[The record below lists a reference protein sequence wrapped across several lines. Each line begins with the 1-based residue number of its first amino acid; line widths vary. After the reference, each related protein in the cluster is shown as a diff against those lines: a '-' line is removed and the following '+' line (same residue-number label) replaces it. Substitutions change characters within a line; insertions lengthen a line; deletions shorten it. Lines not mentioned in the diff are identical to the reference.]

1 MGWTGSKYATS
12 SERSTMT
19 AALPGTAP
27 ARGPAYPPPVPT
39 GTPVDSGGADAA
51 TRAYRRQQKVA
62 DIYSR
67 WRAAHSRDIPMETL
81 KANAGAF
88 AVSDA
93 ALTLPE
99 ALNAVAKD
107 AEDAVARV
115 NGLLKSSKVDNTD
128 VAGQIAAQRFWNRT
142 RRSLDALKDVPKL
155 VAAAQKLVADA
166 DDSQIPVFSEEL
178 ESYLASRNAPTGWL
192 PGALAARIPGLGEA
206 NAARTL
212 CERQL
217 AVLAHNHAGLQ
228 NAFAKDVAAPPLM
241 DPAEQTST
249 PYTDTTG

>member
-1 MGWTGSKYATS
+1 MVFSTVKS
-12 SERSTMT
+12 SR
-19 AALPGTAP
+19 L
-27 ARGPAYPPPVPT
+27 AYPPPVPV
-39 GTPVDSGGADAA
+39 GTPVDPGGTDSA
-51 TRAYRRQQKVA
+51 TRAYRRQQQVA

-107 AEDAVARV
+107 AEDAVAHV

-128 VAGQIAAQRFWNRT
+128 VAGQIAAQRFWARAQRT
-142 RRSLDALKDVPKL
+142 LDATNSVPKL

-166 DDSQIPVFSEEL
+166 DDAQIPTLSEEL
-178 ESYLASRNAPTGWL
+178 SDYLTSRNAPTGWL
-192 PGALAARIPGLGEA
+192 PGALAQRIPGLGDA
-206 NAARTL
+206 TTAARL
-212 CERQL
+212 RARQL
-217 AVLAHNHAGLQ
+217 AVLKHNHEGLQ
-228 NAFAKDVAAPPLM
+228 KAFAKDLAAPPLM
-241 DPAEQTST
+241 DPSQQNST
-249 PYTDTTG
+249 PYSDYSGPLG